1 MVFLDLGEHF
11 PLSVLLGDFL
21 LVPPIL
27 GVQLELVGAWRGILR
42 FVKWISAAFILLLD
56 LFELML
62 KCTLILHF

>member
-1 MVFLDLGEHF
+1 MFLDLGEHF
-11 PLSVLLGDFL
+11 PLSELLGDFL

-42 FVKWISAAFILLLD
+42 FVKWISTAFILLLD
-56 LFELML
+56 FFELML